1 MDAHIFGF
9 PHIVVSV
16 VMSPTLLFKSLADE
30 TRLRAALLLVS
41 EGELCVCELMHAL
54 DESQP
59 KVSRHLAQ
67 LRASGLLLDRRQ
79 GLWIYYRVNA
89 DLPSWVHALLETTLK
104 AHGPWLT
111 ENTRRLQQMGDRP
124 VRAACC

>member
-1 MDAHIFGF
+1 MNPA
-9 PHIVVSV
+9 
-16 VMSPTLLFKSLADE
+16 LLFKCLSEE
-30 TRLRAALLLVS
+30 TRIRATLLVVS

-67 LRASGLLLDRRQ
+67 LRACGLLLDRRQ
-79 GLWIYYRVNA
+79 GLWIYYRVNP
-89 DLPSWVHALLETTLK
+89 DLPAWVHAVIAQTLAANGQWLE
-104 AHGPWLT
+104 
-111 ENTRRLQQMGDRP
+111 ENTSRLRLMGDRP